1 MLAILTAALA
11 LVTADPTLTVEST
24 TQTSEPVQAIC
35 TVKFPTN
42 AQPVQAPCV
51 VVAMAEGD
59 VTGVAFAFGA
69 DSNIGFIG
77 NAVET
82 GVEVKVIMLGD
93 TPYQAQGIC
102 VAEPGKV
109 ACVGAPAGSSTP
121 LVVVA
126 EY

>member
-1 MLAILTAALA
+1 MFAILSAALA
-11 LVTADPTLTVEST
+11 LVTADPTLKVEST
-24 TQTSEPVQAIC
+24 VKTSEPVQAVC

-42 AQPVQAPCV
+42 AQPVQAPCI
-51 VVAMAEGD
+51 VVAMADGD
-59 VTGVAFAFGA
+59 VTGIAFAFGN

-77 NAVET
+77 DAVET
-82 GVEVKVIMLGD
+82 GVEVKVIMLGE
-93 TPYQAQGIC
+93 TPYQAQGVC